1 MLNKIQGKKVVGIK
15 QTEKTI
21 KAGKASIVYI
31 ARDAEEKVKTPVEEL
46 CRQNNIEIIYV
57 NTMKEL
63 GHICGID
70 IGAASAALINE

>member
-1 MLNKIQGKKVVGIK
+1 MLTKLQGKKVVGIK

-31 ARDAEEKVKTPVEEL
+31 AKDAEDKVKNPIEGL

-57 NTMKEL
+57 NTMREL
-63 GHICGID
+63 GHMCGID
-70 IGAASAALINE
+70 IGAAAAALINE